1 MIPAG
6 FLLSSSISSMGIS
19 NRLRRKSHASV
30 RTLLRKQER
39 SLARIDGSLRDIA
52 ERGIPERRPSRAQAF
67 LHQILLGMLFA
78 MGTVLGL
85 ALMSWLTYTYFRD
98 SEVIRQIIEDQ
109 LRIRNFD
116 FDRLREGAEG

>member
-1 MIPAG
+1 
-6 FLLSSSISSMGIS
+6 
-19 NRLRRKSHASV
+19 
-30 RTLLRKQER
+30 
-39 SLARIDGSLRDIA
+39 
-52 ERGIPERRPSRAQAF
+52 
-67 LHQILLGMLFA
+67 MLFA